1 MRRIL
6 ALALALALLAG
17 CGGNKGKEAP
27 PAPEMTPEQTPERDL
42 AARVTARPVMGA
54 EVTEEGVLA
63 AVKFGLDLFR
73 ESLDGENTLVSPLS
87 VLEALAMT
95 ANGAA
100 GDTLEQME
108 SVFGLDRD
116 DLNGFLLAYRN
127 GLGDG
132 TNIANGIWLNDE
144 LGLSVK
150 EPFLQANA
158 DYYGAGVTQGAFDEA
173 ARDEI
178 NAFVRDHTAGRI
190 ERILDELDPAAA
202 MVLVNA
208 LSFDGTWETIYRE
221 DQIQA
226 GTFTS
231 AAGEEQ
237 DAAFMWSDGENYIAD
252 SHAEGF
258 VKYYEGR
265 DYAFAALLPEEG
277 MTLADY
283 AATLTAEGLRA
294 MLENEAAE
302 SAGAALP
309 KFTASW
315 GAELSP
321 SLAAMGMPDLF
332 DPEKAD
338 LSAIAADAALHVSQ
352 VQHRTFINVD
362 EKGTQAGAA
371 TAVGVKAASLMGP
384 EKQVVL
390 DRPFLYMLID
400 CGHNVP
406 LFIGAVTE
414 MG

>member
-6 ALALALALLAG
+6 ALVLALALLAG

-27 PAPEMTPEQTPERDL
+27 PVPEQTPERDL

-54 EVTEEGVLA
+54 EVTEEAALA

-100 GDTLEQME
+100 GDTLAQME
-108 SVFGLDRD
+108 SVFGLDRN
-116 DLNGFLLAYRN
+116 DLNGFLLAYRQ
-127 GLGDG
+127 GLGKG
-132 TNIANGIWLNDE
+132 TNVANGIWLNDE
-144 LGLSVK
+144 LGLNVK
-150 EPFLQANA
+150 EGFLQANA

-190 ERILDELDPAAA
+190 ERILEELDPSAA

-338 LSAIAADAALHVSQ
+338 LSAIAADDALHVSQ
-352 VQHRTFINVD
+352 VQHKTFINVD

-400 CGHNVP
+400 CEHNVP

-414 MG
+414 IG

>member
-6 ALALALALLAG
+6 AMTLALVMLAG
-17 CGGNKGKEAP
+17 CAGNKGKEAP

-338 LSAIAADAALHVSQ
+338 LSAIAADDALHVSQ
-352 VQHRTFINVD
+352 VQHKTFINVD

-400 CGHNVP
+400 CEHHVP